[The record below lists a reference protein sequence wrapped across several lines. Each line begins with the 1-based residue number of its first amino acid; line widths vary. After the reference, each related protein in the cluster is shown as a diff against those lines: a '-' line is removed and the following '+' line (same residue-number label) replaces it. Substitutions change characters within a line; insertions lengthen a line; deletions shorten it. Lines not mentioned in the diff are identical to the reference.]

1 MASTAAKFRY
11 QKLRNEGGTDAGD
24 EGEKVLAKPR
34 SSYSLKRV
42 SMKRRFRLKI
52 PGLRRFAKGKWKMA
66 SSVRVSF
73 GKVMKR
79 LKESQ
84 AHFGDLFAGNYLFMQ
99 VSPSSLNFIQKSC
112 EGPTALNGIPSR
124 YSLPK
129 VNA

>member
-1 MASTAAKFRY
+1 MASTAGKFRY
-11 QKLRNEGGTDAGD
+11 QKLRNGGTDTGD
-24 EGEKVLAKPR
+24 EGEKVLARPR
-34 SSYSLKRV
+34 SCYSLKRV
-42 SMKRRFRLKI
+42 SMKRRSRLKI
-52 PGLRRFAKGKWKMA
+52 PGLRRFLKGKWKMV

-84 AHFGDLFAGNYLFMQ
+84 AHFGELFAGNYVFMQ
-99 VSPSSLNFIQKSC
+99 VNPSSLNLVQKSC
-112 EGPTALNGIPSR
+112 EGPTALNGIPSG